1 MSINIQNEIRGIAMM
16 ASSSVLFALV
26 AGLLRYA
33 SEVDVFTAA
42 LFRFAVGIALL
53 GTAAMANRITLTFV
67 RSRLLFIRGFLGGA
81 GVVLFYLSIQKIGLA
96 KAAVIGSTYPI
107 FAAMISALFLHERIS
122 LYKWALILIAFAGIY
137 ITVMGNGS
145 IQQGMGRYELL
156 ALLGALVAGVVVV
169 LIKIL
174 RETESA
180 SAIFCAQSAIGFWL
194 VLLPSH
200 VGGGAVSMRSGLVL
214 LIAAVLAAG
223 AQLLMTWSYRHV
235 PVSTGAL
242 LSLMTPALSVLI
254 GISLFGE
261 PVTTEETVGIA
272 IVLGSCVSLV
282 VVRR

>member
-1 MSINIQNEIRGIAMM
+1 
-16 ASSSVLFALV
+16 
-26 AGLLRYA
+26 
-33 SEVDVFTAA
+33 
-42 LFRFAVGIALL
+42 
-53 GTAAMANRITLTFV
+53 
-67 RSRLLFIRGFLGGA
+67 
-81 GVVLFYLSIQKIGLA
+81 
-96 KAAVIGSTYPI
+96 
-107 FAAMISALFLHERIS
+107 MISALFLHERIS

-261 PVTTEETVGIA
+261 PVTPEETFGIA